1 MVYVIIIGRPIW
13 ATLYF
18 VHMAYFHGLMCHSL
32 QVVDDV
38 SSQALIIGV
47 LIIIEMM
54 TLFCSSSPGKPGS
67 KRLTVL
73 PDSRIFC
80 LFSSSSFFL
89 QQSNLKCVHYCWR
102 RFKSGTLLELEG
114 IALMIGV
121 LIIIEMMTLFCSS
134 SPSPTATTRVSNFQ
148 APNHAT
154 QLTYKVIVP
163 QTVISNDSCKIL

>member
-67 KRLTVL
+67 KHLTVL

-89 QQSNLKCVHYCWR
+89 QQSNLKCVHYRWR
-102 RFKSGTLLELEG
+102 RFKSGTLLELKG

-134 SPSPTATTRVSNFQ
+134 SPGKPGSNR
-148 APNHAT
+148 
-154 QLTYKVIVP
+154 LTMLP
-163 QTVISNDSCKIL
+163 ILLIFACFGRLLFFARIQP

>member
-38 SSQALIIGV
+38 SSGALIIGV

-54 TLFCSSSPGKPGS
+54 TLFCSTAPGKPGS
-67 KRLTVL
+67 MHLTVL

-102 RFKSGTLLELEG
+102 RFKSGTILELEG

-121 LIIIEMMTLFCSS
+121 LWKYGFNSS
-134 SPSPTATTRVSNFQ
+134 VFFSTIHPLICV
-148 APNHAT
+148 
-154 QLTYKVIVP
+154 QLLVTF
-163 QTVISNDSCKIL
+163 

>member
-38 SSQALIIGV
+38 SSGALIIGV

-54 TLFCSSSPGKPGS
+54 TLFCSTAPGKPGS
-67 KRLTVL
+67 MHLTVL

-102 RFKSGTLLELEG
+102 RFKSGILNYLKWKHPKTPRRGAHFKRIKNAYHKMPFDTQVNDDDDYE
-114 IALMIGV
+114 
-121 LIIIEMMTLFCSS
+121 TPCSFVYLYCDWFYD
-134 SPSPTATTRVSNFQ
+134 P
-148 APNHAT
+148 
-154 QLTYKVIVP
+154 
-163 QTVISNDSCKIL
+163 

>member
-1 MVYVIIIGRPIW
+1 
-13 ATLYF
+13 
-18 VHMAYFHGLMCHSL
+18 MCHSL

-67 KRLTVL
+67 KHLTVL

-114 IALMIGV
+114 IALIIGV
-121 LIIIEMMTLFCSS
+121 LIIIETMTLFCSS
-134 SPSPTATTRVSNFQ
+134 SPGKPGSKRLTVLPDSRIFCLFSLSSFFFATIQ
-148 APNHAT
+148 P
-154 QLTYKVIVP
+154 
-163 QTVISNDSCKIL
+163 

>member
-1 MVYVIIIGRPIW
+1 
-13 ATLYF
+13 
-18 VHMAYFHGLMCHSL
+18 MAYFHGLMCHSL

-38 SSQALIIGV
+38 SSGALIIGV

-67 KRLTVL
+67 KHLTVL

-102 RFKSGTLLELEG
+102 RFKSGALLELEG

-121 LIIIEMMTLFCSS
+121 LIIIRMMTLFCSRS
-134 SPSPTATTRVSNFQ
+134 LGSALVPINHSKTADLGNPDMNECRKSVPTLKLMQESPIVCTSN
-148 APNHAT
+148 
-154 QLTYKVIVP
+154 
-163 QTVISNDSCKIL
+163 NDIK